1 MEPAASRLYVSYMVG
16 GPSEVRVFD
25 LAGKRLQVLP
35 TEPVSSNELGA
46 RLGGDEIL
54 VGSQSYLKPF
64 AWYRYSPKANQL
76 EKTALAG
83 ESKINFDDAE
93 VMREMAVSKDGTK
106 VPVNILMRK
115 GTKRDGSNPVLL
127 YGYGGYGGKETAR
140 FSPPHRGWVDHR
152 GTFSPG
158 KPRRGGAV
166 REGRALAGKPV
177 RKPKEFDEQN
187 GPAPGQI

>member
-25 LAGKRLQVLP
+25 LSGKRLQVLP
-35 TEPVSSNELGA
+35 TEPVSSNQLGA

-64 AWYRYSPKANQL
+64 AWYRYSAKANKL

-83 ESKINFDDAE
+83 ESKVNFDDAE
-93 VMREMAVSKDGTK
+93 VVREMAMSKDGTK
-106 VPVNILMRK
+106 VPVNILMKK

-127 YGYGGYGGKETAR
+127 YGYGGYGVNETPR
-140 FSPPHRGWVDHR
+140 FS
-152 GTFSPG
+152 
-158 KPRRGGAV
+158 
-166 REGRALAGKPV
+166 
-177 RKPKEFDEQN
+177 
-187 GPAPGQI
+187 